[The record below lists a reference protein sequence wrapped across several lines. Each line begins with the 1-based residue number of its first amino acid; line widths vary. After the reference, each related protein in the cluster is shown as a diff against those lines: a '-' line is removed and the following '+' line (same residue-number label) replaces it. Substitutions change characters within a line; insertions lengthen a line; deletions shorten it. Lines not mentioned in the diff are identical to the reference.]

1 MNKGLIIAA
10 VLALA
15 PTFAAAESF
24 KDAFEMNRAMYGKNH
39 TFTWQG
45 KQYTTM
51 HEEEAEAAVKA
62 TKANA
67 EALLAKAKAKNAEVA
82 KLGYE
87 WKLTRGILTNAQT
100 AIDKGEYRKALNLAA
115 QAKYL
120 ARMGIQQYLC
130 AQANWYLAVPQ

>member
-1 MNKGLIIAA
+1 
-10 VLALA
+10 
-15 PTFAAAESF
+15 
-24 KDAFEMNRAMYGKNH
+24 
-39 TFTWQG
+39 
-45 KQYTTM
+45 M

-115 QAKYL
+115 QAKYH
-120 ARMGIQQYLC
+120 ARMGIQQYHY